1 MEDYRNYESPGDFFL
16 GLQKGLVSFIKNRI
30 EEVTFVPLKQFQYC
44 VRLGISLN
52 IQLINFSLAKCIR
65 LSVTIS
71 KFFWTETWR
80 FQWGIHNRNSRSY
93 YDCESGILEGIRYN
107 NSVIFDNENNYLLFL
122 EQGLFWRNFQD
133 KLWDLRFKNFLA
145 FPPSNSTPVKWAT

>member
-71 KFFWTETWR
+71 KFFEQRPEDFNEEFTTETVVL
-80 FQWGIHNRNSRSY
+80 ITTVK
-93 YDCESGILEGIRYN
+93 
-107 NSVIFDNENNYLLFL
+107 VIY
-122 EQGLFWRNFQD
+122 
-133 KLWDLRFKNFLA
+133 
-145 FPPSNSTPVKWAT
+145 